1 MKIMKTDFVYLQQ
14 INDFIN
20 EIESYIGN
28 IGFDDFAQS
37 GLLQDAVVRKI
48 ELIGESA
55 KRLSLN
61 FWKKYKNELPLAQ
74 AVSTRNRMIHQYD
87 DIDLKIVWNTIKN
100 DLPDLKKKIKEI
112 I

>member
-1 MKIMKTDFVYLQQ
+1 MKTNFVYLRQ
-14 INDFIN
+14 IIDFVDD
-20 EIESYIGN
+20 IENYIGN
-28 IGFDDFAQS
+28 SSFADFEKS

-55 KRLSLN
+55 KRLSID
-61 FWKKYKNELPLAQ
+61 FWEKYKDELPLAQ

-100 DLPDLKKKIKEI
+100 DLPELKKKIEGI
-112 I
+112 V

>member
-1 MKIMKTDFVYLQQ
+1 MKSNFVYLQQ
-14 INDFIN
+14 IIDFID

-28 IGFDDFAQS
+28 ISFEDFEKS

-55 KRLSLN
+55 KRLSID
-61 FWKKYKNELPLAQ
+61 FWDKYKNELPLAQ

-87 DIDLKIVWNTIKN
+87 DVDLKIVWNTIKN
-100 DLPDLKKKIKEI
+100 DLPDLKKKIGEI